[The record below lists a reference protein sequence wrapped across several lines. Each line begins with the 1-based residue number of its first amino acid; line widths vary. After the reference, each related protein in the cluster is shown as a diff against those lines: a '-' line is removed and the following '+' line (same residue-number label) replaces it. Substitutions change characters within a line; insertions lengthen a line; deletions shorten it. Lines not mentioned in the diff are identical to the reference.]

1 MGFSDAVI
9 IFETKIKILLI
20 HHYPFFK
27 DIAHV
32 LITPFPLS
40 YVLVKFYKDITNA
53 LNDEK
58 TNLTEHKTFWMTTDV
73 QYLFH
78 DEIDCVGYPHH

>member
-27 DIAHV
+27 DI
-32 LITPFPLS
+32 
-40 YVLVKFYKDITNA
+40 
-53 LNDEK
+53 EK
-58 TNLTEHKTFWMTTDV
+58 SKQTKTKIETSDACF
-73 QYLFH
+73 
-78 DEIDCVGYPHH
+78 G